1 MSGNNQSGVSL
12 SGLLVGCFIIG
23 IVAMLGLKVAP
34 SVIEYFQIM
43 QVIKGTAKDSSLRG
57 ATVADVRKAFQNRAS
72 IERIEDVQPAD
83 IDVTKDGNDLVLSFA
98 YSKRIPLF
106 ANVNLLIDFEGTSSS
121 SK

>member
-23 IVAMLGLKVAP
+23 IVAMLGLKLAP

-72 IERIEDVQPAD
+72 IERIQDVQPAD

>member
-12 SGLLVGCFIIG
+12 SGLLVGCFIVG
-23 IVAMLGLKVAP
+23 IVAMLGLKLAP

-72 IERIEDVQPAD
+72 IERIQDVQPAD